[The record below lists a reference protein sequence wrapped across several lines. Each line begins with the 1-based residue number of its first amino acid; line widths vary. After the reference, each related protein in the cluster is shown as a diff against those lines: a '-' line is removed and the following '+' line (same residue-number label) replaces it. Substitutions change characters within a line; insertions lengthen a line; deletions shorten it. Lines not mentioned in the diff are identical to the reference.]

1 LGDWWSDRSEGSFE
15 NLVRILVDLPITIPN
30 RRGAGSLGEREAG

>member
-1 LGDWWSDRSEGSFE
+1 LGDGWSDRSEGSFE
-15 NLVRILVDLPITIPN
+15 KVAWIPVDLPVAIPN